1 MTVRTLATALPLLDW
16 ARQAAAL
23 MLDRYPEAADRHVA
37 RWLGSKAEYLK
48 A

>member
-1 MTVRTLATALPLLDW
+1 MIQGVAEDAELLDQ
-16 ARQAAAL
+16 ARQLAPQLLEHHPRAA
-23 MLDRYPEAADRHVA
+23 EAHVN